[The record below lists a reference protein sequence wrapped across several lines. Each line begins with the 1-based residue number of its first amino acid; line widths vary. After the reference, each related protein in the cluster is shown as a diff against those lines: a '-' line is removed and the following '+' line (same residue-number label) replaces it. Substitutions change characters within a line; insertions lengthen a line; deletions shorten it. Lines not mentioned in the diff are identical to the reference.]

1 MNVNKTKTMMI
12 SRNPI
17 GKAIKVEV
25 SGTTLEQVDQ
35 FKYLGTQITVDAK
48 SETEVKSKINL
59 AKAKFGMMAKVLT
72 SRNLSIPLKIRM
84 TNCYVFSIL
93 MYGAEA
99 WTLTKP
105 LEKNIEAFEMW
116 CMRQLQE

>member
-1 MNVNKTKTMMI
+1 MNVDKTITMMI

-48 SETEVKSKINL
+48 SETEVKSRINL

-72 SRNLSIPLKIRM
+72 SRNLSIPLKIR
-84 TNCYVFSIL
+84 TPIYN
-93 MYGAEA
+93 
-99 WTLTKP
+99 TK
-105 LEKNIEAFEMW
+105 
-116 CMRQLQE
+116 

>member
-48 SETEVKSKINL
+48 SETEVKSRINL

-72 SRNLSIPLKIRM
+72 SRNLSIPLKIKM

-93 MYGAEA
+93 MFGAEA

-105 LEKNIEAFEMW
+105 LEKKIEAFEMW